1 MKRRAPCVPGKLQR
15 MRRLPRNVRVLSLV
29 SLLQDAASELV
40 YPVVPLF
47 VTSVLG
53 APPSVLGLIEGV
65 AEGTAA
71 IGKAI
76 SGRLADR
83 FRRRPMIALGYG
95 LSSAAKPVIGLATG
109 WPLVLASRFADRAGK
124 GIRTSPRD
132 ALLASEV
139 GPEDRGR
146 AFGFHRAADS
156 TGAVIG
162 PLLGLGLYEL
172 LDHRLRPLFFVA
184 AIPAAMSVALIWFVH
199 EHPRAPVPPPARADV
214 TAAPPGRLPRH
225 YWRVVA
231 FLALFG
237 LANFTDALVILRANQ
252 LGLGFVSIVL
262 VYALY
267 NLTYA
272 GLSYPAGVISDR
284 VPRRLVFAAGLALFA
299 VAYVGLGLAGSGG
312 WVWVLLPLYG
322 GYTALTDGVGK
333 AWVAD
338 LLPRDLLGTGL
349 GYFQAITGACALLAG
364 IWAGL
369 AWGHDGQLP
378 MLVSGAAVAVLA
390 LVLVTFGHRLDVR
403 AG

>member
-1 MKRRAPCVPGKLQR
+1 

-71 IGKAI
+71 VGKAV

-83 FRRRPMIALGYG
+83 FRRRPMIAVGYG
-95 LSSAAKPVIGLATG
+95 ISSAAKPVIGLATG
-109 WPLVLASRFADRAGK
+109 WPLVLGARFADRVGK

-139 GPEDRGR
+139 DRANRGR

-156 TGAVIG
+156 AGAVIG
-162 PLLGLGLYEL
+162 PLLGLGLYEA

-184 AIPAAMSVALIWFVH
+184 AIPAAMSVALIWLVR
-199 EHPRAPVPPPARADV
+199 EHPRAPIPPTERAELG
-214 TAAPPGRLPRH
+214 AEPPTRLPRH

-237 LANFTDALVILRANQ
+237 LANFTDALVILRASE

-272 GLSYPAGVISDR
+272 LLSYPAGVISDR
-284 VPRRLVFAAGLALFA
+284 VPRRLVFAVGLALFA
-299 VAYVGLGLAGSGG
+299 VAYLGLGLADSGG
-312 WVWVLLPLYG
+312 WVWLFLPLYG
-322 GYTALTDGVGK
+322 AYTALTDGVGK

-338 LLPRDLLGTGL
+338 LLPRQRLGSGL
-349 GYFQAITGACALLAG
+349 GYYYGVTGVCALLAG

-369 AWGHDGQLP
+369 AWGENGRVP
-378 MLVSGAAVAVLA
+378 MLASGAAAAALA
-390 LVLVTFGHRLDVR
+390 LTLVAFGRRLERQGAV
-403 AG
+403 A